1 MSGTDWA
8 KRLRPDKAAKVAP
21 NHGARYDRWVA
32 ATTKPLDILAVVFL
46 ADFAA
51 TRLTP
56 EGPPWW
62 QPTLTVI
69 SLLIWAAFAVDYFVR
84 LGLSTD
90 VGRSS
95 APTSS
100 TC

>member
-1 MSGTDWA
+1 MPDHSSQRRCERCGGLDERDWA

-56 EGPPWW
+56 
-62 QPTLTVI
+62 
-69 SLLIWAAFAVDYFVR
+69 AD
-84 LGLSTD
+84 
-90 VGRSS
+90 SS
-95 APTSS
+95 DR
-100 TC
+100 